1 MFASPRGLPHRIS
14 FILIGS
20 VMLAAAAGAADD
32 LPFWPQFHGP
42 NRDNISTEEGLLD
55 AWPEGGPTRV
65 WTAEGLG
72 YGYSSMAIAGG
83 MMYTAGNIDGN
94 TVVTALD
101 MEGNI
106 LWQVKNG
113 AAWTQDR
120 PGTRGTPTVDGD
132 RVYHESPIGNVICL
146 DAKTGDINWEL
157 NILDKFDSENIHWGL
172 SESLLIDGDNVIC
185 SPGGPQASMV
195 ALNKHTGAVV
205 WKAPS
210 TGELAGYASPV
221 LAEIEGLRMVIT
233 MTAKGLIGVNADTGE
248 LLWHVDHESYT
259 DQNTT
264 GPVLEGNEV
273 FVSTLQ
279 GGSVK
284 WRIGVEDGKA
294 KIEEVWRTN
303 DFDNHHG
310 GVVLVNGN
318 LYGTSMTRNRNKWVC
333 LDWESSE
340 VKHVDEGV
348 GKGSMTYADG
358 MLYAL
363 GENGDMGLVR
373 PTAGGHEMISS
384 FEIPEGGKGN
394 SWAHPVV
401 CAGRLYIRH
410 GEFLYAYDVSE

>member
-1 MFASPRGLPHRIS
+1 MFASLRGLPHRIMVV
-14 FILIGS
+14 LMGG
-20 VMLAAAAGAADD
+20 VVLAATAGAADE

-42 NRDNISTEEGLLD
+42 NRDNISTAEGLLD
-55 AWPEGGPTRV
+55 TWPEGGPALV

-72 YGYSSMAIAGG
+72 HGYSSVAIAGG
-83 MMYTAGNIDGN
+83 MMYTAGNTDGN

-101 MEGNI
+101 MEGNQ
-106 LWQVKNG
+106 LWQVENG
-113 AAWTQDR
+113 AAWTQDH

-146 DAKTGDINWEL
+146 DAKTGSVNWQV
-157 NILDKFDSENIHWGL
+157 NILDEFNAENIKWGL

-185 SPGGPQASMV
+185 SPGGPEASIV
-195 ALNKHTGAVV
+195 ALNKHTGEVV

-210 TGELAGYASPV
+210 TGERAGYASPV
-221 LAEIEGLRMVIT
+221 VVERGGLRMIIT
-233 MTAKGLIGVNADTGE
+233 MTALALIGVNADTGE
-248 LLWHVDHESYT
+248 LLWHVDHVSYME
-259 DQNTT
+259 QNVAV
-264 GPVLEGNEV
+264 PIVEGDHV
-273 FVSTLQ
+273 FVSTLR

-284 WRIGVEDGKA
+284 WKIGVEAGKVS
-294 KIEEVWRTN
+294 IEEVWRTKE
-303 DFDNHHG
+303 FDNQHG

-318 LYGTSMTRNRNKWVC
+318 IYGTTNQLLC

-340 VKHVDEGV
+340 IKHVEQGV

-363 GENGDMGLVR
+363 GENSDMGLVR
-373 PTAGGHEMISS
+373 VSAIGHELVSS
-384 FEIPEGGKGN
+384 FELPEGGKGN